1 MFQSRICDD
10 ISPPISHDKLF
21 HLRLKNLSL
30 LACESKLQ
38 DFSLFQKKCVIPHIH
53 SIYHGYS
60 PTKPKMSVV
69 WVRKDFLRWV
79 LSTCPWFN
87 SFNYLWTCLLSVFG
101 CLVFSLFWL
110 LKKKIQKHWKF
121 YKRQKYFVLC
131 LVLFFLRITW
141 IMIFLSWFRMCLI
154 LWRNIESMCC
164 ITKGMSYLWFCI
176 SMY

>member
-1 MFQSRICDD
+1 M
-10 ISPPISHDKLF
+10 L
-21 HLRLKNLSL
+21 LKNLSL
-30 LACESKLQ
+30 LVCEGKLQ
-38 DFSLFQKKCVIPHIH
+38 DFGLFQKKCVIPHIH

-79 LSTCPWFN
+79 LFTCPWFN

-101 CLVFSLFWL
+101 SLVFSLFWL
-110 LKKKIQKHWKF
+110 LKEKSKNIENFQKDINILF
-121 YKRQKYFVLC
+121 CV
-131 LVLFFLRITW
+131 VLFFLRITW
-141 IMIFLSWFRMCLI
+141 IMIFLSWFRTCLI

-164 ITKGMSYLWFCI
+164 ITEGMSYLWFCI